1 MDRFQVH
8 GSVKAG
14 FEPVQHLFEKQ
25 MNRLKEEQGQLCV
38 YHKGEKVVDLWGSVN
53 PDDGFDAD
61 SLVTVFSSGKSLEAI
76 VIAWLAGCDLVEYNA
91 PISQYWP
98 EFAANGKGEITVAQL
113 MRHESG
119 LANFD
124 RSIKGEDLFLE
135 NIKNNAVGKII
146 EQQPLAYRSEEKR
159 EYHAITRGWVVNEL
173 VRRVDP
179 QGRTIGELLKQEIN
193 QPLDADVAVGISG
206 DDLQRIFS
214 LEPLSPAYHFMQS
227 LLPRSLGRR
236 VLHNVFEFWARFR
249 KLALPVVKAQR
260 QFNPPPA
267 IIGLPDL
274 EYFNSEEYRRG
285 ETSSAN
291 ASCSAR
297 GLAKVAAMM
306 AAGGQF
312 EGKEYLSSAAW
323 KALHAEPVDALMGGA
338 MPTRFTQGGVNQF
351 CLDKTNSQ
359 MIDRAFNEGREGF
372 YGWMGFGGSIFQW
385 HPELDIGFAFAPTSL
400 HYLDLL
406 NERGKCFQAEV
417 LSCVEASI
425 KQ

>member
-1 MDRFQVH
+1 MDRFHVQ
-8 GSVKAG
+8 GSVKPG
-14 FEPVQHLFEKQ
+14 FESVQQLFEQQ
-25 MNRLKEEQGQLCV
+25 MSRLKEQQGQLCV
-38 YHKGEKVVDLWGSVN
+38 YRKGEKVVDLWGSVN
-53 PDDGFDAD
+53 PDDGFTAD

-76 VIAWLAGCDLVEYNA
+76 VVAWLAGRDLIEYDA

-98 EFAANGKGEITVAQL
+98 HFAANGKGEISVALL

-124 RSIKGEDLFLE
+124 RSIKGEDLFLD

-179 QGRTIGELLKQEIN
+179 EGRTIGELLRQEIN
-193 QPLDADVAVGISG
+193 QPLDADIAVGISD
-206 DDLQRIFS
+206 DDLQRIFT
-214 LEPLSPAYHFMQS
+214 LKPLSLTYHFLQS
-227 LLPRSLGRR
+227 MLPRSLGRR
-236 VLHNVFEFWARFR
+236 VLHNIFELSARFR
-249 KLALPVVKAQR
+249 KLVLPVMKAQR

-274 EYFNSEEYRRG
+274 AYFNSEEYRKG

-312 EGKEYLSSAAW
+312 EGREFLSNAAW
-323 KALHAEPVDALMGGA
+323 HALHADPVHAMMGGA

-351 CLDKTNSQ
+351 CADQANSPLV
-359 MIDRAFNEGREGF
+359 DRAFNEGREGF

-385 HPELDIGFAFAPTSL
+385 HPELEIGFAFVPTSL

-406 NERGKCFQAEV
+406 NERGKRFQAEV
-417 LSCVEASI
+417 LSCVA
-425 KQ
+425 